1 VIAGIELSGLVA
13 GISTPS
19 LTCVDVSED
28 ADFKVH
34 RLSQPYLSRSMM
46 FASHGFTGD
55 GLQ

>member
-1 VIAGIELSGLVA
+1 MIAGIELSGLVA